1 MLCFTAEKKNLFFFF
16 LSKGSNSYFFLE
28 NILGLFTLAPSQDCV
43 FKTEMEGLG
52 QEIRGGG
59 LLQNQPSLV
68 RGQKGHQHFNRV
80 K

>member
-1 MLCFTAEKKNLFFFF
+1 MLCFTAEKKNF

-28 NILGLFTLAPSQDCV
+28 NILGLFTLAPSQDCI
-43 FKTEMEGLG
+43 FRPEIEGLD

-68 RGQKGHQHFNRV
+68 KVRKVTNTLTG
-80 K
+80 